1 MQEISNPISKRNKYI
16 IISVL
21 VIIIVSVFIIFFPQ
35 NVPIDSQPHDYGSAK
50 KLAKTISRIAKCG
63 NFEYEVKKNDYISFG
78 CQKDISRLDDKSF
91 SIEVF
96 YNKQA
101 KEKRIVELSDESST
115 EYINKE
121 LKEKSIAESETK
133 NGWKP
138 FLVGPYYTIVESF
151 SVESLGPGHQR
162 TEQDYA
168 GFPGEMVR

>member
-16 IISVL
+16 IISIL
-21 VIIIVSVFIIFFPQ
+21 AIIIVSVFIISFPQ
-35 NVPIDSQPHDYGSAK
+35 NVPLDSQPHDYGSAK
-50 KLAKTISRIAKCG
+50 KLAKTIARIAKCG
-63 NFEYEVKKNDYISFG
+63 NFEYLDKKNDYISFG

-91 SIEVF
+91 SIAVF
-96 YNKQA
+96 YDKQA
-101 KEKRIVELSDESST
+101 KEKRIVEL
-115 EYINKE
+115 INDPLTGLFNEKI
-121 LKEKSIAESETK
+121 KEKSIAKSETK